1 MDAPSI
7 AIPREPPTKATAV
20 AHCWVREV
28 VYQELTFQSGRRR
41 EHPDAF
47 AAKLLTAA
55 LLLGVADDL
64 IDKAEAELQI
74 R

>member
-1 MDAPSI
+1 MVAQSLPV
-7 AIPREPPTKATAV
+7 PREPSTRATAV
-20 AHCWVREV
+20 AHCWVREI
-28 VYQELTFQSGRRR
+28 VYQELQFQSGRRR

-55 LLLGVADDL
+55 LVLGVADEL
-64 IDKAEAELQI
+64 IDKAEAELHI

>member
-1 MDAPSI
+1 MSAVSSPI
-7 AIPREPPTKATAV
+7 CREPSSKATAV
-20 AHCWVREV
+20 AHCWVRQPIYDEI
-28 VYQELTFQSGRRR
+28 LFQSGRRR

-55 LLLGVADDL
+55 LVLGVADDL
-64 IDKAEAELQI
+64 IEKAEAELQI